1 MQQNYQKRDKSPCQ
15 PKLMQF
21 KTDEN
26 LPTEVAELLTV
37 AGYDT
42 KTVNDQGLRGIK
54 DNILVAKCT
63 EENRILITLDTD
75 FSNIKAYPPEE
86 FHGIIVLRVS
96 SYSKKHILSVIQRAM
111 KSFRKEPIERNLWI
125 IEETRIRIRSAKE

>member
-1 MQQNYQKRDKSPCQ
+1 
-15 PKLMQF
+15 MQF

-42 KTVNDQGLRGIK
+42 KTVNDQGLQGIK

-111 KSFRKEPIERNLWI
+111 KSFRKEPIERNLRI